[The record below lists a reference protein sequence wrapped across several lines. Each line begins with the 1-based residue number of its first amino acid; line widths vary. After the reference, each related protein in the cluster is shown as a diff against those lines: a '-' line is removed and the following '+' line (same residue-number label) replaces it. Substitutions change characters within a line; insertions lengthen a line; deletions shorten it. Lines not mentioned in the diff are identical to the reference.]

1 MQNFIPE
8 KPISKLPLLNF
19 LEKFQTKKK
28 SNEQF
33 NIFNAKMTPG
43 DNLTPQGSALEQE
56 SYPLYIRKITKRTL
70 QTTDTFHF

>member
-43 DNLTPQGSALEQE
+43 DNLTP
-56 SYPLYIRKITKRTL
+56 
-70 QTTDTFHF
+70 

>member
-19 LEKFQTKKK
+19 PNKKK
-28 SNEQF
+28 NSNEQF

-43 DNLTPQGSALEQE
+43 DNLKP
-56 SYPLYIRKITKRTL
+56 
-70 QTTDTFHF
+70 

>member
-19 LEKFQTKKK
+19 PNKKK
-28 SNEQF
+28 NSSEQF

-43 DNLTPQGSALEQE
+43 DNLKPQGSAMEQQ
-56 SYPLYIRKITKRTL
+56 SYPLYIRKMTKRTL
-70 QTTDTFHF
+70 QTTDKFHF